1 MTGVNRNMKN
11 LFINTRNQSGISLL
25 EVLITVVILAAGL
38 LGVASMQVLG
48 MQENH
53 SAHMRSQ
60 TSVLAYDIMDRMRN
74 NRNVALTTNDYLMN
88 FGDSTSFTNNCALT
102 TCTPAETADYDLAM
116 WAANIAATLPQG
128 QGQTSFDAVNEIY
141 TVQIRWR
148 DSRRGDRDGDT
159 NEDDDELQTYSY
171 KGEL

>member
-1 MTGVNRNMKN
+1 MTNVNRNMQIIS
-11 LFINTRNQSGISLL
+11 INTRNQSGISLL

-53 SAHMRSQ
+53 SAYMRSQ
-60 TSVLAYDIMDRMRN
+60 TSVLAYDVMDRMRN

-88 FGDSTSFTNNCALT
+88 FGDTTSFTTNCALA
-102 TCTPAETADYDLAM
+102 TCTPTETADYDLAM
-116 WAANIAATLPQG
+116 WTANIAATLPQG
-128 QGQTSFDAVNEIY
+128 QGQTSFDAANEIY

-148 DSRRGDRDGDT
+148 DSRRGDRDGDSD
-159 NEDDDELQTYSY
+159 EDEEFATFSY